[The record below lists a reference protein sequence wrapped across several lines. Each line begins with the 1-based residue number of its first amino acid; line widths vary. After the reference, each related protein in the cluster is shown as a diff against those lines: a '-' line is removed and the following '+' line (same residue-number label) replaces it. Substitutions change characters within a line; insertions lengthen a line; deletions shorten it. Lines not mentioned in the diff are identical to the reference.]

1 MKKLFFIT
9 IITATLALSGCVRHC
24 IGFPNDMLRLYFP
37 YSTGQ
42 TITFVDDSRDTV
54 SINVT
59 DMTLSRP
66 YTLEWNVKEECTPT
80 SNIKMSGI
88 MDKNEF
94 ELNFNIILHSPT
106 EQNDEDWT
114 TNSSIMFTMYTY
126 FNSPS
131 AHNAYTFLDTT
142 ALFPSANIR
151 GLYDSIILIG
161 STTTLESNI
170 DTLVMVKNKGLAGF
184 STSDGRKYVLTE

>member
-9 IITATLALSGCVRHC
+9 ILIATLVLSGCTRHC

-42 TITFVDDSRDTV
+42 AITFIDDSRDTV
-54 SINVT
+54 SVNVT

-66 YTLEWNVKEECTPT
+66 YSLVWNVKEECSPT
-80 SNIKMSGI
+80 SNIKMSGM
-88 MDKNEF
+88 MDNNEF
-94 ELNFNIILHSPT
+94 ELHFNIFLRSPI
-106 EQNDEDWT
+106 EQEDDDWA

-126 FNSPS
+126 FNSPM

-142 ALFPSANIR
+142 ALFPSADIR

-161 STTTLESNI
+161 STNSLESNI
-170 DTLVMVKNKGLAGF
+170 DTLVIVKNKGLDSF
-184 STSDGRKYVLTE
+184 TTSDGRKYVLAD